1 MDHEKIIRERKII
14 ILEAARQIL
23 LYLETLTQ
31 LELEVTLEIAITTT
45 I

>member
-14 ILEAARQIL
+14 TLEAARLIL
-23 LYLETLTQ
+23 LFLETLTQ
-31 LELEVTLEIAITTT
+31 IESEATLKIAIKT